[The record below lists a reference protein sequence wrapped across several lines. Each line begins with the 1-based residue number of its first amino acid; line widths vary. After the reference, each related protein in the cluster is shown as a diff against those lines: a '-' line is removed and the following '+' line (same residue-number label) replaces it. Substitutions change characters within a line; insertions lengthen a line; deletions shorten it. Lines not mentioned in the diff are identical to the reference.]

1 MQNHFMKDDP
11 AHKESVRKFF
21 TETSE
26 EYASLFLSKKTG
38 KNFNFRE
45 RLLLATEATRGITGR
60 MLDCATG
67 SGEITAA
74 IVGQGSFEQATLLDL
89 SPKMLEL
96 TGSRIK
102 KNATGEKGTTVEL
115 VCEDVFRFAGENAD
129 RKYDLIVCLGLIA
142 HTGRLPELLKL
153 LRAMLTKGGVILLQ
167 STLLDHPGTRL
178 ERTVSKE
185 AYYRKLGY
193 RISYFRNQD
202 IVDAVTGS
210 GLRVMERKR
219 YALGLPF
226 GDRLWGWGNYQL
238 ERIFQGW
245 GKTHGSE
252 AIYILKADDT
262 H

>member
-1 MQNHFMKDDP
+1 MQSNFMKDDP

-26 EYASLFLSKKTG
+26 EYANFFLTKKAG
-38 KNFNFRE
+38 KNFNFLK
-45 RLLLATEATRGITGR
+45 RLFLATEATRGISGR

-74 IVGQGSFEQATLLDL
+74 IVGQGNFEQATLLDL

-96 TGSRIK
+96 TGNRIK
-102 KNATGEKGTTVEL
+102 KNATGENGTRIEL
-115 VCEDVFRFAGENAD
+115 VCEDVFRFAGEHTE

-153 LRAMLTKGGVILLQ
+153 LRAMLAKRGVILLQ
-167 STLLDHPGTRL
+167 STLLDHPGTRV
-178 ERTVSKE
+178 ERQFSKE

-193 RISYFRNQD
+193 RISYFRHQD
-202 IVDAVTGS
+202 IVDAVTEA
-210 GLRVMERKR
+210 GLRVMARKL

-226 GDRLWGWGNYQL
+226 GDRVWGWGNYQL
-238 ERIFQGW
+238 ERIFQEW